1 MNEEYQEQL
10 QQRLYAIRERISE
23 AARHSGRAPDEIT
36 LCAACKTRSVEEI
49 AFSAGLAI
57 DCFGE
62 NHAQE
67 LDRNFSANAY
77 LGKPAH
83 FIGHLQ
89 TNKVKK
95 TVGRA
100 ELIQSVDSTHLL
112 DALDNCASSR
122 NLVQKI
128 LLEINIGN
136 EANKSGIPAAESER
150 LLEYAS
156 GKSSLLVC
164 GIMTI
169 PPVCENE
176 AEARRYF
183 ESMRCLFEQLRRCQG
198 SNIDLHILSM
208 GMSADY
214 EAAILEGSTMVR
226 IGSAIYG
233 PRNYT
238 K

>member
-1 MNEEYQEQL
+1 MNEEYQVQVR
-10 QQRLYAIRERISE
+10 QRLLAIQEKIAD
-23 AARHSGRAPDEIT
+23 AARRSGRSPEEIT

-67 LDRNFSANAY
+67 LERNTSAGAY
-77 LGKPAH
+77 MGKHVH

-95 TVGRA
+95 TVGCA
-100 ELIQSVDSTHLL
+100 DLIQSVDSAHLL
-112 DALDNCASSR
+112 DALDNCANAR

-136 EANKSGIPAAESER
+136 EANKSGVAAAEAEI
-150 LLEYAS
+150 LLNYAS
-156 GKSSLLVC
+156 EKRNLQVC

-169 PPVCENE
+169 PPICESE
-176 AEARRYF
+176 KEVRCYF
-183 ESMRCLFEQLRRCQG
+183 EKMRRLFETLRHCLEDN
-198 SNIDLHILSM
+198 SEFNILSM

-233 PRNYT
+233 PRQYST
-238 K
+238 